1 MNEQVK
7 DIISNVV
14 DDSKRNLDT
23 IKRLAKNLEEIQEIQ
38 EKQKKNESEKKV
50 SLWDTPV
57 ILETATQV

>member
-38 EKQKKNESEKKV
+38 EIQEKQKKKV